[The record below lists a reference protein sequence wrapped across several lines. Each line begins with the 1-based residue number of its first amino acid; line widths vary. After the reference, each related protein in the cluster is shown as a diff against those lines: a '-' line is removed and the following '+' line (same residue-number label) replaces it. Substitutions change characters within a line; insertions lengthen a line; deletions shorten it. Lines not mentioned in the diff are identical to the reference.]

1 MRGQVLSYS
10 PESGSGLISGSDG
23 KRYSF
28 KGTEY
33 HGSVLAIRPGQEV
46 DFEAHEDG
54 TATAVFPVAPA
65 YTAAPAAPAYA
76 GVPGTKSK
84 VAAGLLAIFL
94 GSFGIHKFYLGYS
107 TAGIIMLLVTLLT
120 CFFGS
125 IIMGPIALI
134 EGIIYLTKTDAEFEE
149 IYVRRQQQWF

>member
-33 HGSVLAIRPGQEV
+33 HGSVLAIRAGQEV

-65 YTAAPAAPAYA
+65 YTAAPAASAY
-76 GVPGTKSK
+76 VPTPGGKSK
-84 VAAGLLAIFL
+84 MAAGLLAIFL
-94 GSFGIHKFYLGYS
+94 GTFGVHKFYLGYS
-107 TAGIIMLLVTLLT
+107 TAGLIMLLITVLT
-120 CFFGS
+120 CCFASG
-125 IIMGPIALI
+125 IVWVIGLV
-134 EGIIYLTKTDAEFEE
+134 EGIIYLTKTDQEFEE
-149 IYVRRQQQWF
+149 IYIRNQHPWF